1 MIYIQKNGKVSIRK
15 ELVMD
20 RYDLEI
26 GCGCLIFTAL
36 VIIGPILAIGF
47 VIKMIIG

>member
-1 MIYIQKNGKVSIRK
+1 M
-15 ELVMD
+15 
-20 RYDLEI
+20 DLENLTL

>member
-1 MIYIQKNGKVSIRK
+1 M
-15 ELVMD
+15 
-20 RYDLEI
+20 DLEDLAI
-26 GCGCLIFTAL
+26 GCFCVIITAL